1 MVVQGLLRA
10 CGSTRSAAP
19 RLDVGS
25 KKHHFTVS
33 QRCHRI
39 FSTVLMDSPSA
50 ASPGR
55 APGSLRGHHPL
66 RTPLHRD
73 RMDYAV
79 HVGTRQDRRLVRRMH
94 SGAADS
100 PVIMPLSS
108 WMMRIAL
115 TRSGLAAAMAPQA
128 PSLALPVTAVGG
140 AAEETISI
148 NASRL
153 AAAFVWLIAINA
165 SRRRAPRRRNF
176 GFQRRLYPL

>member
-1 MVVQGLLRA
+1 MQ
-10 CGSTRSAAP
+10 SIP
-19 RLDVGS
+19 RLDVRLEETPFHRQPALPSDFLHRVDGLP
-25 KKHHFTVS
+25 
-33 QRCHRI
+33 QRSVAWPR
-39 FSTVLMDSPSA
+39 TWEPARPPSA
-50 ASPGR
+50 A
-55 APGSLRGHHPL
+55 
-66 RTPLHRD
+66 TTLHRG
-73 RMDYAV
+73 RMNHAV
-79 HVGTRQDRRLVRRMH
+79 HAGTRQVRRLVRRMH